1 MMSPDAISAIAHTRQ
16 MTAKPNITNTGYII
30 DFSVDK
36 KQSAVDRSNKQ
47 RTQRQGVFQTARFAP
62 LITGRKAINNP
73 VSAIIFLYLL
83 ADLSDKQA
91 TSRNRK
97 TAEIL
102 YFQGFLPFWIYS
114 FSNNKSCQDGVFTI
128 SQLQFNALGIII
140 FVPFWRII

>member
-1 MMSPDAISAIAHTRQ
+1 MLPHGAMVARRILA
-16 MTAKPNITNTGYII
+16 TAPC
-30 DFSVDK
+30 
-36 KQSAVDRSNKQ
+36 
-47 RTQRQGVFQTARFAP
+47 FAP

-102 YFQGFLPFWIYS
+102 YFQGFLPF
-114 FSNNKSCQDGVFTI
+114 
-128 SQLQFNALGIII
+128 
-140 FVPFWRII
+140 